1 MLAVVSKVLSL
12 ITDLHGDLT
21 DSYSSESETESSASD
36 DTDIASAIGTAASA
50 AKRRNGKE
58 VLLEWNFSGVV
69 TQFSHNCGL
78 VDDTVYFSRGVVQGS
93 EVTAKRSSLTA
104 GWRAE
109 VVTLITSADW
119 EDEEGGITDPTV
131 GTVTDVTESAI
142 VIDYLHTVNMEGA
155 VHHGYRPW
163 KGDWVKAETSE
174 NGTVHLEPLRSQIL
188 TGKVSQVR
196 GDTGVVDSEVVFWPQ
211 VCEDGYVPSRGDWVE
226 VTAIE
231 STQGH
236 YNWRATSVTPVRRPT
251 RDRYLTS
258 EGFNSAIIQPN
269 DLKFGME
276 VEFKLRRG
284 AVLCPKPCLVPNH
297 AWARFGTHDA
307 CPKPCLTFWDT
318 RGLSRTVPDR
328 AQFWTHKGLVPFRAL
343 GVELIVL
350 REEPSRA
357 LPGTVL
363 DSQAVSRSVPAQA
376 RNGTGTVWDTTGS
389 QDLCPSKLK
398 SWQTQKVQDGWVIP
412 GQSPFRRK
420 PVRFPVHLPQYP
432 VPDML
437 RNCVFEGG
445 EVMKIMPAL
454 CKLGFLEW

>member
-12 ITDLHGDLT
+12 ITDLHGEST

-36 DTDIASAIGTAASA
+36 DTDTASANHGTAASA
-50 AKRRNGKE
+50 AKRRDGKE
-58 VLLEWNFSGVV
+58 VSLEWNFSGVV

-78 VDDTVYFSRGVVQGS
+78 VDDAVYFSRGVVQGS
-93 EVTAKRSSLTA
+93 EVTAKRSSPTA

-131 GTVTDVTESAI
+131 GTVTDVTDSAI

-163 KGDWVKAETSE
+163 KGDWVKAEISE

-211 VCEDGYVPSRGDWVE
+211 VCVDGYVPSRGDWVE

-231 STQGH
+231 SSQGH

-251 RDRYLTS
+251 RDR
-258 EGFNSAIIQPN
+258 G
-269 DLKFGME
+269 
-276 VEFKLRRG
+276 
-284 AVLCPKPCLVPNH
+284 
-297 AWARFGTHDA
+297 
-307 CPKPCLTFWDT
+307 
-318 RGLSRTVPDR
+318 
-328 AQFWTHKGLVPFRAL
+328 
-343 GVELIVL
+343 
-350 REEPSRA
+350 
-357 LPGTVL
+357 
-363 DSQAVSRSVPAQA
+363 
-376 RNGTGTVWDTTGS
+376 
-389 QDLCPSKLK
+389 PSKLK

-445 EVMKIMPAL
+445 DVKKIMPVL
-454 CKLGFLEW
+454 CKLAFLQ

>member
-12 ITDLHGDLT
+12 ITDLHGDST

-50 AKRRNGKE
+50 AKRRNGRK
-58 VLLEWNFSGVV
+58 FP
-69 TQFSHNCGL
+69 
-78 VDDTVYFSRGVVQGS
+78 
-93 EVTAKRSSLTA
+93 KRSSPTA

-131 GTVTDVTESAI
+131 GTVTDVTENAV
-142 VIDYLHTVNMEGA
+142 VIDYLHTVNMDGA

-211 VCEDGYVPSRGDWVE
+211 VCVDGYVPSRGDWVE

-231 STQGH
+231 SSQGH

-251 RDRYLTS
+251 RDR
-258 EGFNSAIIQPN
+258 G
-269 DLKFGME
+269 
-276 VEFKLRRG
+276 
-284 AVLCPKPCLVPNH
+284 
-297 AWARFGTHDA
+297 
-307 CPKPCLTFWDT
+307 
-318 RGLSRTVPDR
+318 
-328 AQFWTHKGLVPFRAL
+328 
-343 GVELIVL
+343 
-350 REEPSRA
+350 
-357 LPGTVL
+357 
-363 DSQAVSRSVPAQA
+363 
-376 RNGTGTVWDTTGS
+376 
-389 QDLCPSKLK
+389 PSKLK

-420 PVRFPVHLPQYP
+420 PVRFPVHLPHYP

-437 RNCVFEGG
+437 RNCVFAGG
-445 EVMKIMPAL
+445 DVNKIMPVL
-454 CKLGFLEW
+454 SKVSLKLL